1 MKTVAKTVPHAN
13 VRAALRRP
21 TGLSVHVVGATPVV
35 RVNLAPSRKPPVRPL
50 ASPFWGDDYPAR
62 R

>member
-1 MKTVAKTVPHAN
+1 MNPAPKTVTHAT

-35 RVNLAPSRKPPVRPL
+35 RVNLAPSRKPPARPL
-50 ASPFWGDDYPAR
+50 ASPFWGADYPAR